1 MSALN
6 VSFLSMR
13 LWVQMWGLP
22 FDLMNEEA
30 GREIGSVL
38 GKVVEVDGKAI
49 AAEQARFLRI
59 RIDIPLD
66 KPLRRG
72 APVVNP
78 EEDRL
83 WVTFRYER
91 IMGLCYSCGRLRH
104 DMKPCPY

>member
-1 MSALN
+1 MFALN

-13 LWVQMWGLP
+13 LWVQMWGLL

-30 GREIGSVL
+30 GRAIGSVL

-49 AAEQARFLRI
+49 AAEQARFLRV

-66 KPLRRG
+66 RPLRRG
-72 APVVNP
+72 ALVVNP

-83 WVTFRYER
+83 WVAFRYER
-91 IMGLCYSCGRLRH
+91 IMGLCYSCGRLGH
-104 DMKPCPY
+104 DMKLCPY